1 MYFLMLLTIN
11 CTKLRANLPQ
21 NLNSLCENF
30 LWASELFLK
39 STVKRY
45 YVDSKNIYTIL
56 DNIKCILCESLGAS
70 LVAQQLRIHLQC
82 GRPSFDPWMLWRK
95 AWQPTPLFLPGESHG
110 RRNLVGYSPR
120 GSQRVRQDWLHSLT
134 QILRF
139 FTVWATREA
148 SQGTSDRKY
157 KHIPHAN

>member
-110 RRNLVGYSPR
+110 RRNLAALVY
-120 GSQRVRQDWLHSLT
+120 RVAKSWTWVKWLSMHARKSLLSS
-134 QILRF
+134 LR
-139 FTVWATREA
+139 
-148 SQGTSDRKY
+148 K
-157 KHIPHAN
+157 